1 MAYRKTFCKIRK
13 NFVTDAQ
20 IEYDIIEYG
29 LTMDLQKMSFIFLDF
44 ISDMGITDHR
54 NNDQ

>member
-1 MAYRKTFCKIRK
+1 M
-13 NFVTDAQ
+13 TDTQ
-20 IEYDIIEYG
+20 TEYDIIEYG

-54 NNDQ
+54 KNDQ

>member
-1 MAYRKTFCKIRK
+1 MAYRKRFCKIRK

-20 IEYDIIEYG
+20 IVYDIIEYG

>member
-1 MAYRKTFCKIRK
+1 M
-13 NFVTDAQ
+13 TDAQ

-29 LTMDLQKMSFIFLDF
+29 LTMDLQKMSSFFLDF